1 MSPKAESGGAVYGF
15 IIAGGVGTRLWPR
28 SRRLVP
34 KQFLDLTSDE
44 TMLQDSYE
52 RLLPIIP
59 PERILVGVGT
69 EHVGIVREQLPDL
82 PPGNIVAEP
91 AGRGTAPAIGLG
103 VLHIHHRDPE
113 ATMVVVTADHHIGD
127 APCFRHALLAAVRMA
142 EAGHLVTL
150 GITPTFPSTG
160 YGYIRRGEP
169 LDAIDGFDIYR
180 AIRFT
185 EKPDATM
192 AQAFLDSGLYSW
204 NSGMFI
210 WHVGVIRGEI
220 ARQMPDLD
228 GRLRQIEP
236 ALGTP
241 EERAV
246 LEGAWAGVQSQ
257 TIDYGIME
265 HAKDVAVIPVQIG
278 WSDIGTWQTLMQLLP
293 TDDHGNVLSGEHIAI
308 DTHHTLIYSPKKLV
322 AAIGIEGLIVVETD
336 DALLICTQDRCQDV
350 RRVVDT
356 LRKQSRDELL

>member
-1 MSPKAESGGAVYGF
+1 MSPKAESRGLVYGF
-15 IIAGGVGTRLWPR
+15 IMAGGVGTRLWPR
-28 SRRLVP
+28 SRKRVP
-34 KQFLDLTSDE
+34 KQFLDLTSNE
-44 TMLQDSYE
+44 TMLQDSYA

-59 PERILVGVGT
+59 PERILVGVGID
-69 EHVGIVREQLPDL
+69 HVAIVHEQLPNL
-82 PPGNIVAEP
+82 PLDNIVAEP
-91 AGRGTAPAIGLG
+91 TGRGTAPAIGLG

-113 ATMVVVTADHHIGD
+113 AAMVVVTADHHIGG
-127 APCFRHALLAAVRMA
+127 AARFRHALLAAVQMA

-160 YGYIRRGEP
+160 YGYIRRGES
-169 LDAIDGFDIYR
+169 LDSIDGFDIYR

-204 NSGMFI
+204 NSGIFV
-210 WHVGVIRGEI
+210 WQVKAIRAEI

-228 GRLRQIEP
+228 AQLRQIEP

-246 LEGAWAGVQSQ
+246 LERVWIGVHPQ

-265 HAKDVAVIPVQIG
+265 HARDVAVIPVDIG
-278 WSDIGTWQTLMQLLP
+278 WSDIGSWQTLMELLP
-293 TDDHGNVLSGEHIAI
+293 TDDSDNVLSGEHIAI
-308 DTHHTLIYSPKKLV
+308 DTHHTLIYSPNKLV

-336 DALLICTQDRCQDV
+336 DALLICSQDRCQDV
-350 RRVVDT
+350 RRIVDT
-356 LRKQSRDELL
+356 LRKQGREELL